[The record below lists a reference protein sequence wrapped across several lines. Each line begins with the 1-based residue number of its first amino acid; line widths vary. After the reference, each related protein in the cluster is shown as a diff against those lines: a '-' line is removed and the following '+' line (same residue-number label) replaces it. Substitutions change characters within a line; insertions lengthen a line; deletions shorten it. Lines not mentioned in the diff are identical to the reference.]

1 MKDNKQFW
9 TTIVVAVIVA
19 IIASIITGM
28 VMSRSADLSPRYV
41 KDINAHRCQ
50 ADGVCETN
58 IVKVNQGLCSEIS
71 SEVITKVLDLAKFG
85 RGIHLKEGEKV
96 YRNEFFVIPE
106 EFYEVTS
113 IYNSTMDFADDY
125 VILKEVITGKE
136 REFKATSEGKIT
148 GVTMGGKTYT
158 IMYRGASTSP
168 EEDRWI
174 EIEYSQTADH
184 AMMDLSICF

>member
-1 MKDNKQFW
+1 MKDNKQIL
-9 TTIVVAVIVA
+9 TTIVVAVIIA

-50 ADGVCETN
+50 G
-58 IVKVNQGLCSEIS
+58 SEIS